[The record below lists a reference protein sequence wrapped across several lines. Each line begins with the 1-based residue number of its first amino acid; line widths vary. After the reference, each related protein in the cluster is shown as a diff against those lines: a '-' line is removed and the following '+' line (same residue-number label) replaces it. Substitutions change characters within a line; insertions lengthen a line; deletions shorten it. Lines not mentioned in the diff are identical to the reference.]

1 MKVPFARIAREYR
14 KALIPVGVLF
24 AINVVLLIAVV
35 LQLVQRVS
43 ANEERAQ
50 TAARAAA
57 LAQAEFQKAEAL
69 REGKARATTD
79 LDTFYR
85 QVLPVDVEAARR
97 VVQSKTRRLATA
109 HDVRYERGQSDTEDV
124 HESSLERL
132 VSKVALT
139 GAWDDIRGFVYEL
152 ETAPEFIVIDNVA
165 IAEGLETNAPLALSM
180 ELSTYYRLPAAR
192 ARASA
197 NGR

>member
-1 MKVPFARIAREYR
+1 MKVSFARIAREYR
-14 KALIPVGVLF
+14 KALIPVGILF

-35 LQLVQRVS
+35 LPLVQRVS
-43 ANEERAQ
+43 ANEERAE
-50 TAARAAA
+50 TAARVEA

-132 VSKVALT
+132 VSSVSLS
-139 GAWDDIRGFVYEL
+139 GAWDDLRGFIYEL
-152 ETAPEFIVIDNVA
+152 ETAPEFIVIDNVE
-165 IAEGLETNAPLALSM
+165 IAEGLDTNAPLALSM
-180 ELSTYYRLPAAR
+180 ELSTYYRLPTAR
-192 ARASA
+192 ARARA